1 MAAWQC
7 DGGYMVK
14 GRRVVVTGMGTVNP
28 LGLRVDEFWENIKAG
43 KSGIGLLT
51 KFDTEEYPAKIAG
64 EIKNF
69 DPSDLLDRKEIRS
82 MADFTQYAVYAAVQA
97 MSQAGISAHG
107 EGGYDPE
114 RAGVYLGNG
123 IGGFEIVEDNL
134 EKLFDR
140 GPRAVAPLTIPKLI
154 ANEAAGNIAMKYG
167 IKGPCHTTVTACA
180 SGTDAIGEAFH
191 ALKYGIVDLAVTG
204 GTEGAITKLAV
215 AGFCRI
221 QALSTKYNDTP
232 ELACRPFDAERDGFI
247 LGEGAG
253 ILVLEELEHAKARGA
268 AILGEIVG
276 YGMTCDAFHLTA
288 PDPEGDGAARAMEVA
303 IREAGIAKEE
313 IDYINAHG
321 TSTEANDVME
331 TRAIKRV
338 FGEHAKKLKVSSTK
352 SMTSHLIA
360 AAGAVEAIISLLAI
374 RDSFIP
380 CTLNLTNAD
389 AECDLDY
396 VPNVGQHGT
405 IRYALSESLGFGG
418 HNGALVF
425 TGYHE

>member
-1 MAAWQC
+1 MAE
-7 DGGYMVK
+7 
-14 GRRVVVTGMGTVNP
+14 RRVVVTGMGTVNP
-28 LGLRVDEFWENIKAG
+28 LGTRVDTFWEHLKAG
-43 KSGIGLLT
+43 KSGIGPLT
-51 KFDTEEYPAKIAG
+51 KFDVTDYPAKIAG
-64 EIKNF
+64 EIRDF

-97 MSQAGISAHG
+97 MEEAGFGPHG

-114 RAGVYLGNG
+114 LSGVYLGNG
-123 IGGFEIVEDNL
+123 IGGFEVVEDNL
-134 EKLFDR
+134 GKLFER

-167 IKGPCHTTVTACA
+167 LKGPCHTTVTACA
-180 SGTDAIGEAFH
+180 SGTDAIGDAFH
-191 ALKYGIVDLAVTG
+191 AIKYGTVDMAVTG

-221 QALSTKYNDTP
+221 QALSTSYNDTP
-232 ELACRPFDAERDGFI
+232 ELACRPFDSKRDGFI

-253 ILVLEELEHAKARGA
+253 VLVLEELEHARKRGA
-268 AILGEIVG
+268 NILGEVVG

-288 PDPEGDGAARAMEVA
+288 PDPEGDGAARAMKA
-303 IREAGIAKEE
+303 ALREAGITADQ

-331 TRAIKRV
+331 TKAIKQV
-338 FGEHAKKLKVSSTK
+338 FGAHAYRLKVSSTK
-352 SMTSHLIA
+352 SMTSHLVA

-374 RDSFIP
+374 RDSFFP
-380 CTLNLTNAD
+380 CTLNLTD
-389 AECDLDY
+389 PDPECDLDY
-396 VPNVGQHGT
+396 VPNEGQHGT

-425 TGYHE
+425 TGYRA